1 MFCFMSSKLIAEL
14 AKRSSDLQEF
24 TSRKEKDIDLTKK
37 KITMLREQLQ
47 AAEKILAVNERSL
60 SSFKA
65 EKSKIDTKLVSMQY
79 QKKIQQAQL
88 QKVLSISTTT
98 PTSIASNPTTTL
110 VAAKTTA
117 TTTFSKQTPP
127 PNTSTSLTKP
137 TVEKTSLTQSEP
149 VPKVTSPNSQQ
160 KTTITPPKNQRNIS
174 LFLLLT

>member
-1 MFCFMSSKLIAEL
+1 MSSKLIAEL

-65 EKSKIDTKLVSMQY
+65 EKTKIDTKLVSMQY

-98 PTSIASNPTTTL
+98 PTSIASNPTTL
-110 VAAKTTA
+110 VAANTIA
-117 TTTFSKQTPP
+117 TTTLSKQTLP
-127 PNTSTSLTKP
+127 PNISLTKP
-137 TVEKTSLTQSEP
+137 TVEKTQSDP
-149 VPKVTSPNSQQ
+149 VSKVTPPNSQQ
-160 KTTITPPKNQRNIS
+160 KNTITPPKNQRNIS
-174 LFLLLT
+174 IFFILT

>member
-1 MFCFMSSKLIAEL
+1 MSSKLIAEL

-98 PTSIASNPTTTL
+98 PTSSASNSTTL
-110 VAAKTTA
+110 VAAKTIA
-117 TTTFSKQTPP
+117 TTTLSKQTPP
-127 PNTSTSLTKP
+127 PNTSLTKP
-137 TVEKTSLTQSEP
+137 IVENTQSDP
-149 VPKVTSPNSQQ
+149 VPKVISPNIQQ

-174 LFLLLT
+174 IVFLLT

>member
-1 MFCFMSSKLIAEL
+1 MSSKLIAEL

-98 PTSIASNPTTTL
+98 PTSIASNPTTL
-110 VAAKTTA
+110 VAAKTMA
-117 TTTFSKQTPP
+117 TTTLSKQTPP
-127 PNTSTSLTKP
+127 PNTSITKS
-137 TVEKTSLTQSEP
+137 TVEKTSNLTSDP
-149 VPKVTSPNSQQ
+149 LPKVTSPNNQQ
-160 KTTITPPKNQRNIS
+160 KTTITPPKLQRNIS
-174 LFLLLT
+174 IFLLLT